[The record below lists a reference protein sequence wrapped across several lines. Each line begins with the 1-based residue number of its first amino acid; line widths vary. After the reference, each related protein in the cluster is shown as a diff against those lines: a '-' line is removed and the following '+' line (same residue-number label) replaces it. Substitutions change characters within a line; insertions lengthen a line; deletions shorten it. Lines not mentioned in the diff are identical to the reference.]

1 MQTDSLQI
9 AQQAQE
15 AVAEA
20 IQPVA
25 EKANWFT
32 EVFGNLN
39 LGGGDKWSEMLLMT
53 ALGFSVVFVVLVLL
67 IFIMKI
73 MGWVFTYQRKTK
85 KVAEKGAAAAE
96 EHEAITDQ
104 EIAAAIITALK
115 LYKSNLHDQE
125 SEILTINRI
134 TRAYSPWSSKIHGL
148 TQLPERK

>member
-1 MQTDSLQI
+1 
-9 AQQAQE
+9 
-15 AVAEA
+15 
-20 IQPVA
+20 
-25 EKANWFT
+25 
-32 EVFGNLN
+32 
-39 LGGGDKWSEMLLMT
+39 
-53 ALGFSVVFVVLVLL
+53 
-67 IFIMKI
+67 MKI